1 MLMFGYCLAHLFI
14 NINTTQ
20 AKKQVMKEWI
30 EIRFDWIMNI
40 LQTWL
45 LKPSWKVCP
54 ALRGEAHRPIMEP
67 MCPCFMA
74 SEATAF
80 QWASFRLPG
89 NTSRASGYCRWLAP
103 SSWFNQ
109 PRVFDRSSHRDLR
122 GLGARPVLLQG
133 SWALVHPHEQS
144 QMPKKDKEGTF
155 SSAARLSW
163 LSWVVID
170 HPSSDLKSFR

>member
-1 MLMFGYCLAHLFI
+1 MNWDKIWLNYEYFANLTSQAILKGLPSPKGWGPQAHHG
-14 NINTTQ
+14 TD
-20 AKKQVMKEWI
+20 VP
-30 EIRFDWIMNI
+30 
-40 LQTWL
+40 L
-45 LKPSWKVCP
+45 LH
-54 ALRGEAHRPIMEP
+54 G
-67 MCPCFMA
+67 F
-74 SEATAF
+74 EATAF